1 MKKLI
6 ALVIVAVML
15 LSMMPMVTL
24 AASTPTTIYMRV
36 GVWGDA
42 NAKFEAWC
50 WGSSTAGD
58 AWKTFTR
65 MEDGN
70 YSMDNSEGYTS
81 MKILRR
87 GPNMTNGSWDNN
99 QKWNDS
105 GDQRIPTDGKNC
117 FVVNGWDN
125 YSWGTYTPPAAP
137 SEYYLHG
144 WINNGDFTE
153 NTYKFVNGKVT
164 VTLSADSYVYVG
176 TDVGINYKTAAY
188 VGSGNTATLLTS
200 GVDKLFVP
208 VGTFIFTLTD
218 NGDKTMT
225 LSYAAVEYTVT
236 FNAGE
241 GSVTPASAK
250 TDANGKI
257 ALPIPT
263 RDGYKFLGWAKT
275 ENGTTYVT
283 ADEVYT
289 ADATL
294 YAQWTLDTDGIH
306 TITFHNGETVVGT
319 KTTAKTTG
327 TKGSLASLL
336 DAPAAPANYTFGGWY
351 LADGTTEVTTSYEFE
366 DDTNVYAKWVKKP
379 TLTLSF
385 NLNGGEGNT
394 PANASS
400 VDGVV
405 TLPAAPTRS
414 GYTFNGWYDAAN
426 GGNLVIAAD
435 ATTYTFTGEA
445 DASKTL
451 YAQWTQNQPAVV
463 DYYLIGYING
473 ANYGCEG
480 DSNNMGTYK
489 FVNGKLTVTFT
500 ADSYV
505 FVKTTNNA
513 NWYMTDGYPGDTATS
528 AVFYNTTA
536 NIQHDKLKVPANTEV
551 EFTLTVNSAN
561 DTLTLSYE
569 PTNAGGGATPP
580 ADPTYIVAGS
590 AGLCGAEWA
599 ADNADNKMTKNG
611 EVYTITYTDV
621 APGNYE
627 FKVTDGTWTN
637 SWPGSNYTFGV
648 TATGDVTIT
657 FNPETKEITVTGDT
671 LGEYVPDDDDDD
683 EQGGGSVTPPPTTE
697 MITVHAKVPTDW
709 EAAYLY
715 AWSASPYKT
724 WPGAEMAKGSEGW
737 WTVKIPANMENIIV
751 TADSAGPQTVDKSI
765 TDFDGDVIWI
775 ILGEKN
781 PDGYYLAEVTDTKP
795 SSFKDE
801 YAGNYVPPAAPTD
814 FYLVGYIN
822 DADYYETTHKFVNGK
837 LTITLTADSYAM
849 IKDNNGDVYGTA
861 AYCTEKTANMAIGGG
876 EKMFVPK
883 GEITFT
889 LTVNADGT
897 VKLSYTVPT
906 PEGGN
911 EGGEQGGNQ
920 SGTTGNPEVPTGS
933 LIIHAKVPAAWASAY
948 LYAWNT
954 GDDVMASWP
963 GTAMTKGDDGWYTI
977 EIPAGYKNI
986 IVAEKNGGE
995 QTVDL
1000 SIANVTG
1007 NEIWVTLG
1015 EKNSDGK
1022 YPATIAEDEK
1032 GEEIVAPPEVKQIT
1046 VYAKVP
1052 ANWTTPYVYAWNG
1065 SGNNASWPGVAMTK
1079 GENGWW
1085 YAKVPATAENVIIS
1099 NNGKTQTVDLKLEKL
1114 SVDAFVQVAAAGA
1127 DGKYTATVQYSTNP
1141 DTGDTAIIAPVV
1153 FLMVMSVT
1161 GLAVLTVG
1169 KKKYF

>member
-15 LSMMPMVTL
+15 LSMMPMMAL
-24 AASTPTTIYMRV
+24 AADTIYYVTGEDLDPAWGWNAAAQKMEKEGDVYTYTVPYVFPRSKSYEYKITKGDWSWGCPSSGNNSITVSELSSVKITYNPTTNTASAEATPLTDYSTESITLHV
-36 GVWGDA
+36 
-42 NAKFEAWC
+42 NAAAMTSGAPYLW
-50 WGSSTAGD
+50 
-58 AWKTFTR
+58 AWKQ
-65 MEDGN
+65 DGTN
-70 YSMDNSEGYTS
+70 LYSDWPGKVIPADEYNGGWYTISMGWDYIGFLINNGASSNTVQTANVSAYAGQELWITVDSNKVVTKSFSAPSGWKTADDTYVITLDLGYEGCADASTL
-81 MKILRR
+81 I
-87 GPNMTNGSWDNN
+87 T
-99 QKWNDS
+99 
-105 GDQRIPTDGKNC
+105 TDGK
-117 FVVNGWDN
+117 
-125 YSWGTYTPPAAP
+125 
-137 SEYYLHG
+137 
-144 WINNGDFTE
+144 I
-153 NTYKFVNGKVT
+153 
-164 VTLSADSYVYVG
+164 
-176 TDVGINYKTAAY
+176 
-188 VGSGNTATLLTS
+188 
-200 GVDKLFVP
+200 
-208 VGTFIFTLTD
+208 
-218 NGDKTMT
+218 
-225 LSYAAVEYTVT
+225 
-236 FNAGE
+236 
-241 GSVTPASAK
+241 
-250 TDANGKI
+250 
-257 ALPIPT
+257 
-263 RDGYKFLGWAKT
+263 
-275 ENGTTYVT
+275 
-283 ADEVYT
+283 
-289 ADATL
+289 
-294 YAQWTLDTDGIH
+294 
-306 TITFHNGETVVGT
+306 
-319 KTTAKTTG
+319 
-327 TKGSLASLL
+327 
-336 DAPAAPANYTFGGWY
+336 
-351 LADGTTEVTTSYEFE
+351 
-366 DDTNVYAKWVKKP
+366 
-379 TLTLSF
+379 
-385 NLNGGEGNT
+385 
-394 PANASS
+394 
-400 VDGVV
+400 
-405 TLPAAPTRS
+405 TLPADPSREN
-414 GYTFNGWYDAAN
+414 YTFNGWFTKAE
-426 GGNLVIAAD
+426 GGEPVD
-435 ATTYTFTGEA
+435 DDTVYTGSTTI
-445 DASKTL
+445 
-451 YAQWTQNQPAVV
+451 YAQWTPNQPAVV

-480 DSNNMGTYK
+480 DSANMGTYK

-536 NIQHDKLKVPANTEV
+536 NIRHDKLKVPANTEV

-611 EVYTITYTDV
+611 DVYTITYTDV

-822 DADYYETTHKFVNGK
+822 GADYYETTHKFVNGK

-911 EGGEQGGNQ
+911 EGGNQGGTEGGNQ

>member
-1 MKKLI
+1 M
-6 ALVIVAVML
+6 
-15 LSMMPMVTL
+15 
-24 AASTPTTIYMRV
+24 
-36 GVWGDA
+36 
-42 NAKFEAWC
+42 
-50 WGSSTAGD
+50 
-58 AWKTFTR
+58 
-65 MEDGN
+65 
-70 YSMDNSEGYTS
+70 
-81 MKILRR
+81 
-87 GPNMTNGSWDNN
+87 
-99 QKWNDS
+99 
-105 GDQRIPTDGKNC
+105 
-117 FVVNGWDN
+117 
-125 YSWGTYTPPAAP
+125 
-137 SEYYLHG
+137 
-144 WINNGDFTE
+144 
-153 NTYKFVNGKVT
+153 
-164 VTLSADSYVYVG
+164 
-176 TDVGINYKTAAY
+176 
-188 VGSGNTATLLTS
+188 
-200 GVDKLFVP
+200 
-208 VGTFIFTLTD
+208 
-218 NGDKTMT
+218 
-225 LSYAAVEYTVT
+225 
-236 FNAGE
+236 
-241 GSVTPASAK
+241 
-250 TDANGKI
+250 
-257 ALPIPT
+257 
-263 RDGYKFLGWAKT
+263 
-275 ENGTTYVT
+275 
-283 ADEVYT
+283 
-289 ADATL
+289 
-294 YAQWTLDTDGIH
+294 
-306 TITFHNGETVVGT
+306 
-319 KTTAKTTG
+319 
-327 TKGSLASLL
+327 
-336 DAPAAPANYTFGGWY
+336 
-351 LADGTTEVTTSYEFE
+351 
-366 DDTNVYAKWVKKP
+366 
-379 TLTLSF
+379 
-385 NLNGGEGNT
+385 
-394 PANASS
+394 
-400 VDGVV
+400 
-405 TLPAAPTRS
+405 
-414 GYTFNGWYDAAN
+414 
-426 GGNLVIAAD
+426 
-435 ATTYTFTGEA
+435 
-445 DASKTL
+445 
-451 YAQWTQNQPAVV
+451 
-463 DYYLIGYING
+463 
-473 ANYGCEG
+473 
-480 DSNNMGTYK
+480 
-489 FVNGKLTVTFT
+489 
-500 ADSYV
+500 
-505 FVKTTNNA
+505 
-513 NWYMTDGYPGDTATS
+513 
-528 AVFYNTTA
+528 
-536 NIQHDKLKVPANTEV
+536 
-551 EFTLTVNSAN
+551 
-561 DTLTLSYE
+561 
-569 PTNAGGGATPP
+569 
-580 ADPTYIVAGS
+580 
-590 AGLCGAEWA
+590 
-599 ADNADNKMTKNG
+599 
-611 EVYTITYTDV
+611 
-621 APGNYE
+621 
-627 FKVTDGTWTN
+627 
-637 SWPGSNYTFGV
+637 
-648 TATGDVTIT
+648 TIT

-715 AWSASPYKT
+715 AWTTSPYKA
-724 WPGAEMAKGSEGW
+724 WPGAAMAQGTEGW
-737 WTVKIPANMENIIV
+737 WTVEIPEGMANIIV
-751 TADSAGPQTVDKSI
+751 SDGNGTQTVDLQNEDADI
-765 TDFDGDVIWI
+765 VWVV
-775 ILGEKN
+775 LGEKN
-781 PDGYYLAEVTDTKP
+781 PDGKYEAAVTATKP
-795 SSFKDE
+795 SDFSDE
-801 YAGNYVPPAAPTD
+801 NAGNYVPPAAPTE

-822 DADYYETTHKFVNGK
+822 GADYYETTHKFVNGK